1 MTLSAFLSPFG
12 LLALLMWNFAVL
24 AAIQL
29 TLRLIMAFSVRTT
42 LLGAVHLTL
51 WSLPVAALYDLVV
64 GADASFATRLAWAP
78 VAMALMAVGGYLA
91 ARWPL
96 RFRRTRGQLAAAA
109 MAALLSPHLF
119 TLTLPFL

>member
-12 LLALLMWNFAVL
+12 LLALLTWNFAAL

-51 WSLPVAALYDLVV
+51 WSLPVAALYDLAV
-64 GADASFATRLAWAP
+64 GTDASFATRLAWAP
-78 VAMALMAVGGYLA
+78 LAMCFMAVGGFLT

-96 RFRRTRGQLAAAA
+96 RFKRTRGRLAAAA
-109 MAALLSPHLF
+109 MAAFLSPHLF
-119 TLTLPFL
+119 TLALPLL